1 MKKSIVF
8 LLVLGLV
15 AAAFSAPAF
24 AKKKKRAPTTSVTM
38 TGTYR
43 TPSLVVSGPSCS
55 QTDANGC
62 VSIVNPGTS
71 ITGAKVTDQT
81 GQPVFVVISS
91 HNARNQADT
100 FYGTFCGE
108 LKKPI
113 DVPAGTDLHFWVGV
127 TLYSPRGSGPGIPVP
142 VDCVPAAGTSGKI
155 DVTFAGVSS

>member
-1 MKKSIVF
+1 MKKSIVV

-24 AKKKKRAPTTSVTM
+24 AKKKKAPTTSVTM

-43 TPSLVVSGPSCS
+43 APAPLIFGPSCS
-55 QTDANGC
+55 QTEAIGC
-62 VSIVNPGTS
+62 VSIVSPGTS

-91 HNARNQADT
+91 KRGDNRRDKFH
-100 FYGTFCGE
+100 GTFCGE